1 MLFFIFFSVLKQAT
15 KSNLKF
21 IYIKPTKTIIQVVRI
36 LYKLGYISGF
46 SLLKHT
52 NLKNLLLK
60 VYLKNTKNKNTIHKI
75 CNFTC
80 LNKRSAIGLK
90 DLWFVSINSGVFL
103 INTTIGVLSIQEAK
117 KIGVGGVLMFYIL

>member
-1 MLFFIFFSVLKQAT
+1 MLFFIFFSVLKRAT

-21 IYIKPTKTIIQVVRI
+21 IYVKPTKTIIQVVYV
-36 LYKLGYISGF
+36 LYKLGYITGF

-80 LNKRSAIGLK
+80 LNKRSVICLK
-90 DLWFVSINSGVFL
+90 NL
-103 INTTIGVLSIQEAK
+103 
-117 KIGVGGVLMFYIL
+117 